1 MSKNINNR
9 TQAHIVKIEFAPIQE
24 AHVIVRITCRTTR
37 PEATDVSTF
46 VVPGGTSNAL
56 SGVHGIQNAI
66 SVLRE
71 QFPATKI
78 VLDPEAE
85 LSPIS
90 PLSKWRFDGERELY
104 RARLGL
110 TFPKEFPVNFN
121 DRENLDLQGMEQGDV
136 EWILAHSHPTSPS
149 RTREQADRARHAE
162 EVTMQS

>member
-1 MSKNINNR
+1 MAKHINNR

-24 AHVIVRITCRTTR
+24 GHVIVRITCRTTR

-46 VVPGGTSNAL
+46 VVPGGTSNGL
-56 SGVHGIQNAI
+56 LGVHGIQNAI
-66 SVLRE
+66 SVLRD
-71 QFPATKI
+71 QFAATKI

-90 PLSKWRFDGERELY
+90 PLSKWRFDGEKELY

-110 TFPKEFPVNFN
+110 TFPKEFPVNFS
-121 DRENLDLQGMEQGDV
+121 DRDNLEMHGLEQNDV
-136 EWILAHSHPTSPS
+136 EWVLAHSYPMSPS
-149 RTREQADRARHAE
+149 RIREQADRARQVD